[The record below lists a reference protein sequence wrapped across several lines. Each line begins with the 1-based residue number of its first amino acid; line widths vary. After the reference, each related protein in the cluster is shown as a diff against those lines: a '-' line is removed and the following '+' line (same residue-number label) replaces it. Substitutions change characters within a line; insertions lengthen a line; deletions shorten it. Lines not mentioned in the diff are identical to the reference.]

1 MAIYIGKSKQKLIV
15 SNTTQVMKVLRQEE
29 IINKNLMSSD
39 NYVLKDKNDLY
50 LTTKDGEQLWR

>member
-1 MAIYIGKSKQKLIV
+1 MAIYIGNSKQKLIV